1 MARRALKTKV
11 PAPVESADKPVDQ
24 KELVQEIISAVK
36 AALEEQEVV
45 VSVRGPFLTSVVMQD
60 GNYKQKPVNPDQEL
74 LFKGMRPGARSAF
87 IFEFEPVAYC
97 EFKQVEFEEKK
108 IFLAMPEF
116 ERTLVNALGYYED
129 ITWPKAAARF
139 MRERAEQRVA
149 EEEIKRAEIAA
160 ANAADPQWGI
170 F

>member
-1 MARRALKTKV
+1 MARRALKMKR

-36 AALEEQEVV
+36 KSLEDQEVV

-60 GNYKQKPVNPDQEL
+60 GNYKQKPVNPVQEL

-97 EFKQVEFEEKK
+97 DFKQVEFEEKK
-108 IFLAMPEF
+108 IFLAMPDF

-129 ITWPKAAARF
+129 LTWPKAAARF

-149 EEEIKRAEIAA
+149 EEEIARAETAA
-160 ANAADPQWGI
+160 KNAADPMWGR